1 MKRHNDIALVTL
13 GRTIRERRK
22 QLGLTIEGL
31 ALEAEIDMTYMSS
44 IERGFRNP
52 SFLVM
57 LRIAKVLQTKLGELL
72 APMHD

>member
-22 QLGLTIEGL
+22 QIGLTIEGL
-31 ALEAEIDMTYMSS
+31 ALEAEIDITYLSS

-52 SFLVM
+52 SILVM
-57 LRIAKVLQTKLGELL
+57 LRLAKVLQTKLGELL
-72 APMHD
+72 APIHS